1 MADTP
6 DNSREIAGAQ
16 KGRAPMNM
24 REVKAWFVREVLP
37 LESALIH
44 FLHHNWRNKA
54 DIDDLLQEV
63 YMRLAAA
70 AQKEIPA
77 QTKAFVFSTARN
89 LLIDRVRR
97 EQVVPIEAVAD
108 LDALDVA
115 IDEPGPDRSVMAR
128 DELRRVQ
135 AALDRLPPRARE
147 ALLLRRV
154 EGLSRAEIAERM
166 GIGEGTVKEYLAES
180 VCALADMLYGE
191 IDIARRHA

>member
-6 DNSREIAGAQ
+6 DNNRDIANAQ
-16 KGRAPMNM
+16 GRASVSL
-24 REVKAWFVREVLP
+24 REVKEWFVREVLP

-44 FLHHNWRNKA
+44 FLHHNWRNQA

-63 YMRLAAA
+63 YMRLTAA

-108 LDALDVA
+108 LDALGVA

-154 EGLSRAEIAERM
+154 DGLSRAEIAQRM
-166 GIGEGTVKEYLAES
+166 GIGEGTVKEYLSES

-191 IDIARRHA
+191 TEIARRRP

>member
-1 MADTP
+1 MAETP
-6 DNSREIAGAQ
+6 DNSRDTASAPH
-16 KGRAPMNM
+16 GRAPVSL
-24 REVKAWFVREVLP
+24 REVKTWFVREVLP

-63 YMRLAAA
+63 YVRLAAA
-70 AQKEIPA
+70 AQREIPA

-108 LDALDVA
+108 LDALGVA

-128 DELRRVQ
+128 EELRRVQ

-154 EGLSRAEIAERM
+154 DGLSRAEIASRM

-180 VCALADMLYGE
+180 VLALADMLYGE
-191 IDIARRHA
+191 VDIVRRRP

>member
-6 DNSREIAGAQ
+6 DTSRDTANAQ
-16 KGRAPMNM
+16 GRAPVSL
-24 REVKAWFVREVLP
+24 REVKAWFVRDVLP

-44 FLHHNWRNKA
+44 FLHHNWRNQA

-63 YMRLAAA
+63 YMRLIAG

-108 LDALDVA
+108 LDALGVA
-115 IDEPGPDRSVMAR
+115 IDEQGPDRNVMAR

-154 EGLSRAEIAERM
+154 DGLSRAEIAQRM
-166 GIGEGTVKEYLAES
+166 GIGEGTVKEYLSES

-191 IDIARRHA
+191 TDITRRRP